1 MEVESSGCVGL
12 LGWLGKWGGVVRGAD
27 LWCQEGSCRIRPS
40 EEEHRKGKGGTLGVW
55 SVLTFVQ
62 VGKKDVV
69 AEIRSHP

>member
-1 MEVESSGCVGL
+1 MVPGRVLQNSSP
-12 LGWLGKWGGVVRGAD
+12 
-27 LWCQEGSCRIRPS
+27 SPS

-62 VGKKDVV
+62 VEKKDVV